1 MSKKLKGWDKPTG
14 VIRRDKPLKERV
26 DETIYR
32 LKGQLSKLDM
42 ASMKM
47 EQHEKELFEKC
58 VAAQAMGDDARA
70 SLYANECAEV
80 RKISKLLLKSK
91 LALEH
96 VLLRLETVEEFGDV
110 ITVMGPVAG
119 VITALRKQLGGI
131 VPEVSYELG
140 RIGDELGKM
149 VVEVGEASG
158 QRWDLEPMS
167 TEAQKILAEASALA
181 EQKLKERLP
190 ELPSPESEHVRR

>member
-1 MSKKLKGWDKPTG
+1 
-14 VIRRDKPLKERV
+14 V

-32 LKGQLSKLDM
+32 LKSQLSKLDM

-96 VLLRLETVEEFGDV
+96 VLLRLETVEEFGDI

-140 RIGDELGKM
+140 RIGDELSKM

-158 QRWDLEPMS
+158 QRLDLEPMS
-167 TEAQKILAEASALA
+167 AEAQKILAEASALA

-190 ELPSPESEHVRR
+190 ELPSPESEHIRR